1 MQTTQS
7 EVHHYEEQN
16 VIKDLKGGNKWE
28 KYVSPI
34 RVQEKTDTNSAQKY
48 KAVNWITKSHKL
60 NRETA
65 ATTVTRG
72 GVGDKIGDAGFVNT
86 WCLSRR
92 PAMV

>member
-1 MQTTQS
+1 MSPQS
-7 EVHHYEEQN
+7 ESKRE
-16 VIKDLKGGNKWE
+16 NK
-28 KYVSPI
+28 
-34 RVQEKTDTNSAQKY
+34 DTNSAQKY
-48 KAVNWITKSHKL
+48 KAVDRITKSHKL

-65 ATTVTRG
+65 GTTVTRD